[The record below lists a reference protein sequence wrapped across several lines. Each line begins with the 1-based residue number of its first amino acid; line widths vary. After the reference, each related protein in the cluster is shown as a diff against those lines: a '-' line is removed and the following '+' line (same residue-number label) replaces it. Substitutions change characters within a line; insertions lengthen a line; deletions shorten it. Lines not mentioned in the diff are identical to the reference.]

1 MGKSLFAEWKL
12 KLSDMS
18 IYAGIIAVLFVVGM
32 GIQHIIGKHR
42 GQFFMGTNMALF
54 AMIFIAWFS
63 FLIDF
68 YMGFHLA
75 VSYGRTRKNFLL
87 SVIPVYAA
95 YGFLFMAEVRLL
107 AELERIILGLT
118 GEGDVPQWFHSS
130 YISLGWLFLYA
141 VLLTGIAV
149 SIGTIVCRFKEKG
162 IAALF
167 VLLFLVPFLKKAG
180 WVSER
185 AVRIVCQ
192 SGFQMFQTWNPALQ
206 GGILLAAGVLLCV
219 VPFAGLRKARVN

>member
-1 MGKSLFAEWKL
+1 
-12 KLSDMS
+12 
-18 IYAGIIAVLFVVGM
+18 
-32 GIQHIIGKHR
+32 
-42 GQFFMGTNMALF
+42 MGTNMALF

-107 AELERIILGLT
+107 AELERIILELT
-118 GEGDVPQWFHSS
+118 GIVQVPKWFHSN
-130 YISLGWLFLYA
+130 YISPGWLFLYA

-149 SIGTIVCRFKEKG
+149 SIGTVVCRYKEKG
-162 IAALF
+162 IVAI
-167 VLLFLVPFLKKAG
+167 VVPFLLTSFNGKSRMACRRYLRKKVFAT
-180 WVSER
+180 
-185 AVRIVCQ
+185 C
-192 SGFQMFQTWNPALQ
+192 FF
-206 GGILLAAGVLLCV
+206 C
-219 VPFAGLRKARVN
+219 FAGLESWAAGRDFTDSRSTFMCSSLCRT

>member
-1 MGKSLFAEWKL
+1 MGKHFLAEWKL

-18 IYAGIIAVLFVVGM
+18 IYAGIIAVLFVAGI
-32 GIQHIIGKHR
+32 GIQYIIGKHR

-107 AELERIILGLT
+107 AELERIILELT
-118 GEGDVPQWFHSS
+118 GIVQVPKWFHSN
-130 YISLGWLFLYA
+130 YISPGWLFLYA

-149 SIGTIVCRFKEKG
+149 SIGTVVCRYKEKG
-162 IAALF
+162 IVAIVVLF
-167 VLLFLVPFLKKAG
+167 CLLPLTERAG
-180 WVSER
+180 WLAEDTLEKILQHVFSVLQ
-185 AVRIVCQ
+185 A
-192 SGFQMFQTWNPALQ
+192 WNPGQQA
-206 GGILLAAGVLLCV
+206 GILLTARVLLCA

>member
-1 MGKSLFAEWKL
+1 MGKCFLAEWKL

-18 IYAGIIAVLFVVGM
+18 IYAGIIAVLFVAGI
-32 GIQHIIGKHR
+32 GIQYIIGKHR

-87 SVIPVYAA
+87 SVIPVYAV

-118 GEGDVPQWFHSS
+118 GAVHAPEWFHSN
-130 YISLGWLFLYA
+130 YISPGWLFLYA
-141 VLLTGIAV
+141 VLFAGIAV
-149 SIGTIVCRFKEKG
+149 SIGTVVCRYKEKG
-162 IAALF
+162 IVAFVVLF
-167 VLLFLVPFLKKAG
+167 CLPPFAERAG
-180 WVSER
+180 WLAEDALEKIS
-185 AVRIVCQ
+185 Q
-192 SGFQMFQTWNPALQ
+192 YGFSVFWTWNPVLQ
-206 GGILLAAGVLLCV
+206 AGILLVTGVLLCV
-219 VPFAGLRKARVN
+219 VPFVGLRKARVN